1 MAFKVLMPR
10 LSDTMEEGKIIKWEK
25 KEGDRVEKGDV
36 LAEVETD
43 KANLEME
50 AYSSGILR
58 KIILKEG
65 VSAPVGD
72 LIAIIGEKD
81 EDISD
86 IVKEGKEKPAKEEE
100 KKEEPKE
107 KESEKAEAAPKPT
120 EEEKKEEEKEEMK
133 EKEKKE
139 EPKKEGKKETKEL
152 VEEEKGEKEKS
163 KKEERKRIFISPLA
177 KKIAEEGGL
186 DISIIEG
193 SGPEGRIIKK
203 DVLSTISKAKEIKPE
218 IKEKIEEYREE
229 PLSTI
234 RKTIAK
240 RLTLSK
246 GPVPHFYV
254 TAEIDMERAIYF
266 RNSLKTLKKEIPVSF
281 NDILIK
287 ASAIALEK
295 FPQINASYRTD
306 KIIYYNVIHIG
317 IAVAIEDGLITP
329 VIRNVEKKTLFEI
342 AKESKELIEKAKE
355 KKLKP
360 EEYTGAT
367 FTISN
372 MGMYDVENFSA
383 IINPPEGAILAVGS
397 IIKRPVVIEDKIEI
411 RNRMKVTISCDHRIV
426 DGVVAAQFL
435 QELKIDLE
443 KPIGIVL

>member
-107 KESEKAEAAPKPT
+107 KEPEKAEAAPKPT
-120 EEEKKEEEKEEMK
+120 EEEKKEEKEEMK

-139 EPKKEGKKETKEL
+139 EP
-152 VEEEKGEKEKS
+152 

-186 DISIIEG
+186 DISTIEG

-317 IAVAIEDGLITP
+317 IAVALEDGLITP
-329 VIRNVEKKTLFEI
+329 VIRNVEKKTLFEV